1 MQFRQL
7 LLASGDSPRKKNQ
20 FFFFSSYYF
29 LYARGKKWE
38 QAFRGDVVLPH
49 HCVFVQHQFSFSLS
63 LFSLMFLTCGRT
75 DTAMEKAVP
84 FFFSQIHFIVH
95 IALFTTLLWL
105 WCRLLLVFVS
115 LRWASHFFVN
125 LCSVSGKECSAIW
138 DFFFFTRCSLEGTPS
153 IYQFKQS

>member
-84 FFFSQIHFIVH
+84 FFFPRYIL
-95 IALFTTLLWL
+95 LFTL
-105 WCRLLLVFVS
+105 
-115 LRWASHFFVN
+115 
-125 LCSVSGKECSAIW
+125 LCSQPCFDFDAGCCWYSCLWDEQVTFSLIYAAFLAKSAVRFEI
-138 DFFFFTRCSLEGTPS
+138 FFFFYSMFIWGYSQHIPV
-153 IYQFKQS
+153 QS